1 MAIMARLSLVALLA
15 VPWLMLV
22 DFAAGDAVLDLQ
34 NKGRPNIDAQIA
46 KSSTCTK
53 DKLQVRREW

>member
-1 MAIMARLSLVALLA
+1 MARLSLVALLA